1 MTRISTQMMYQRA
14 VTAMLDQQSKVGN
27 TQLQISSGKR
37 ILTPADDPAGAA
49 RVIDF
54 TRAIATLDQY
64 NNNAN
69 RATTRLTFEESAL
82 VGTENIFLRVK
93 ELAVQGSNDLLTVE
107 NRRAIAAEIR
117 ELRDGVLGLANTRDA
132 QGEYIFAG
140 YQTGTRPFNDAP
152 GAVVYNGDVGN
163 RQLQVSSMR
172 KIADGNNGR
181 DVFMEVDT
189 AAGKRSMFDTLDRI
203 ADDLEAGL
211 TVSGYL
217 DDIDLALSHTLTV
230 RATVGARMNAIDE
243 QVAVNEDVK
252 LVMETSLSDEQD
264 VDIVE
269 AITRYERQMT
279 ALQAAQQS
287 YLKMTELSLF
297 DFMR

>member
-140 YQTGTRPFNDAP
+140 YQTDTRPFDDAP

-172 KIADGNNGR
+172 KVADGNNGR